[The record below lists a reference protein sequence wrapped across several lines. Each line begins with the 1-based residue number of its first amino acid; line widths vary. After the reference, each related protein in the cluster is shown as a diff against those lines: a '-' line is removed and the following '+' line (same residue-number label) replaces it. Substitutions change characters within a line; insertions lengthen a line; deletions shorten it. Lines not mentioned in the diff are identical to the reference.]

1 MSTLNTNTEEHI
13 KTVARQIFFAEGR
26 LNATTQEIADAAGV
40 NRTLLNYYFRSRDAL
55 FDQVFD
61 EAMQHLRYRVESTI
75 SNPVPFREKMETLVE
90 ILLDEITQYPYREI
104 FIITQVN
111 QKENKLKP
119 PTNKNNWP
127 SFLAEI
133 KKEMDAGTI
142 PTMEPINYILNIYS
156 MCIFPILMK
165 PIYSHMLRITVDEY
179 QEILKDRK
187 ANIMT
192 YVFPQDK

>member
-55 FDQVFD
+55 FDQVFN
-61 EAMQHLRYRVESTI
+61 EAMQHLRHRVEFTI
-75 SNPVPFREKMETLVE
+75 SNKIPFREKMETLVD
-90 ILLDEITQYPYREI
+90 ILLDEISQYPYREI

-111 QKENKLKP
+111 QKENKLKSA
-119 PTNKNNWP
+119 TGKNNWP

-133 KKEMDAGTI
+133 KKEMEAGTI
-142 PTMEPINYILNIYS
+142 PTMEPIDYILNIYS

-165 PIYSHMLRITVDEY
+165 PIYSHMLRITEDEY
-179 QEILKDRK
+179 QENLKHRK
-187 ANIMT
+187 ANIMA
-192 YVFPQDK
+192 YVFPQGK

>member
-13 KTVARQIFFAEGR
+13 KTVARQLFFAEGR

-61 EAMQHLRYRVESTI
+61 EAMQHLRHRVDSTI
-75 SNPVPFREKMETLVE
+75 SSTAPFREKMETLVD
-90 ILLDEITQYPYREI
+90 ILLDEISQYPYREI

-119 PTNKNNWP
+119 PTDKNNWP

-133 KKEMDAGTI
+133 KKEMEAGTI
-142 PTMEPINYILNIYS
+142 PTMEPIDYILNIYS

-179 QEILKDRK
+179 QEKLNDRK

-192 YVFPQDK
+192 YVFPPKK

>member
-61 EAMQHLRYRVESTI
+61 EAMQHLRHRIESSI
-75 SNPVPFREKMETLVE
+75 SSAAPFREKMETLVD

-104 FIITQVN
+104 FIITQIN

-119 PTNKNNWP
+119 PTDKNNWP

-142 PTMEPINYILNIYS
+142 PTMEPIDYILNIYS

-179 QEILKDRK
+179 QEKLNDRK
-187 ANIMT
+187 ANIMA
-192 YVFPQDK
+192 YVFPQNK